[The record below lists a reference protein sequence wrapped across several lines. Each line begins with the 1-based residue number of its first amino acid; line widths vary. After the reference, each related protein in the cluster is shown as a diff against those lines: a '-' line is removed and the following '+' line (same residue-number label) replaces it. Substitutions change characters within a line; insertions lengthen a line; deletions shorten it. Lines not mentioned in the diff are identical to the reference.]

1 MRALLVEDDLTASR
15 GIVAMLKSAA
25 MIVDAVDTGEE
36 ALELARL
43 YDYDVVILDLVLP
56 DMEGYEVVRRLR
68 AARVET
74 PILILSGLARPQAKV
89 KGFGM
94 GADDFITKPFDREE
108 LIARIQAVVR
118 RTKGFAQQNLA
129 VGPLVLNLG
138 SRDVTVAG
146 TSVHLT
152 GKEYAILELLTLR
165 KGVVMT
171 KEAFLNHLY
180 GGMDEP
186 EVKIIDVFICKLRKK
201 LAQAG
206 ADNLIATVWG
216 PRLRAAGADDRR
228 HAPVRRRA
236 GDRAAGR
243 PRGLTGTAGAP
254 PGRRPPSAPPPILR
268 AGRRAPGGR
277 RGTGRQARDRG
288 YRRAPR
294 RTRACRAARPRHAGP
309 EPSARP
315 RHDKP
320 SRNQNLCGP
329 TRKSLKQR
337 N

>member
-36 ALELARL
+36 ALELVRL
-43 YDYDVVILDLVLP
+43 YDYDVVLLDLVLP

-68 AARVET
+68 AGRGET
-74 PILILSGLARPQAKV
+74 PVMILSGLARPQAKV

-118 RTKGFAQQNLA
+118 RTKGFAQPNLV

-138 SRDVTVAG
+138 SREVTVNG
-146 TSVHLT
+146 TPVHLT

-216 PRLRAAGADDRR
+216 RGYVRREPAPAATRLPLATELAARAA
-228 HAPVRRRA
+228 
-236 GDRAAGR
+236 
-243 PRGLTGTAGAP
+243 
-254 PGRRPPSAPPPILR
+254 
-268 AGRRAPGGR
+268 
-277 RGTGRQARDRG
+277 
-288 YRRAPR
+288 
-294 RTRACRAARPRHAGP
+294 
-309 EPSARP
+309 
-315 RHDKP
+315 
-320 SRNQNLCGP
+320 
-329 TRKSLKQR
+329 
-337 N
+337 